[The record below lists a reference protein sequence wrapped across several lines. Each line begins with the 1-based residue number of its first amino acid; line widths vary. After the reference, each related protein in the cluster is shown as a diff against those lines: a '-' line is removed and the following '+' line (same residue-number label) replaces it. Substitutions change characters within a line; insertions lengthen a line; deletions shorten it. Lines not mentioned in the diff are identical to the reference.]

1 MRVKGSLMLSD
12 GKTSRDFDVRL
23 RRVYVL
29 YAAGFV
35 LLILVLALLEIL
47 GMPRNWIG
55 YVFLLVTFSLYAGIG
70 IVCRTSDP
78 AEYYVAGRRVPA
90 LYNGMATAADWMS
103 VASFIGVAGTLYV
116 SGYAGLAYVMG
127 WTGGYVL
134 VALLLAPYLRKFGQY
149 TLPDFLGARY
159 GGNLPRVAGVACA
172 VLCSFTYLVAQIY
185 GVGIITTRMTGISF
199 ELGIFL
205 ALGGMLVC
213 SFLGGM
219 RAVTWTQVGQ
229 FIILIIAYV
238 VPVVWLSIKFTGMA
252 APQISAG
259 VALHHVV
266 QQERA
271 LENDKAEQ
279 DVRREW
285 QARADRMESLLRT
298 LPASWADEKS
308 RLRDR
313 LAELNAADAP
323 MLEIRSVERELDAY
337 PASVEEARSRW
348 YRARQDFLARAQ
360 PPVPPVQ
367 PYPVMRDGPSES
379 SGAVAYAAQGSP
391 RANFLALVL
400 CLMLGTAGLPHI
412 LMRSYT
418 TPSVGAAR
426 RSVCWTLLFILT
438 LYLLA
443 PALAMLVKYV
453 IYTHLVGARY
463 SALPEWVA
471 AWSAISPSLAD
482 VVDVN
487 GDGIVQLGEIHMGAD
502 VVVLA
507 LPEIGGLPY
516 VVSGLVAA
524 GGLAAA
530 LSTADGLLLT
540 LSNAL
545 SHDILYRVISP
556 RMAAARRVMV
566 SKTLLL
572 AVAFAAAWVAARRPA
587 DILIMVS
594 ASFSIAASSFFPA
607 LVMGVFW
614 KRANKWGAAAGMA
627 VGLAVTFF
635 YMAHS
640 HPWLRELVF
649 DVPPTQPLDLWWG
662 IQPVAAGV
670 FGAPAAF
677 LTIVLVSMLTPRP
690 DPATAALVD
699 YIRDPRPA
707 PALPDADGAR
717 RLAGEGAAVPEAG
730 VKAARQGP

>member
-1 MRVKGSLMLSD
+1 MLSG
-12 GKTSRDFDVRL
+12 GKTPRDFDLRL

-29 YAAGFV
+29 YAAGFA
-35 LLILVLALLEIL
+35 LLILVLALLEVL

-78 AEYYVAGRRVPA
+78 VEYYVAGRRVPA
-90 LYNGMATAADWMS
+90 FYNGMATAADWMS

-159 GGNLPRVAGVACA
+159 GGNLPRMAGVACA

-238 VPVVWLSIKFTGMA
+238 VPVIWLSIKFTGMPV
-252 APQISAG
+252 PQVSAG
-259 VALHHVV
+259 VALQQVV
-266 QQERA
+266 QEESR
-271 LENDKAEQ
+271 LRNDAGEQ
-279 DVRREW
+279 AVRREW
-285 QARADRMESLLRT
+285 QARADRMDELLRT
-298 LPASWADEKS
+298 LPDSWVSEKA
-308 RLRDR
+308 RLRNR
-313 LAELNAADAP
+313 LAQLNAADAP

-337 PASVEEARSRW
+337 PASVEQARSRW
-348 YRARQDFLARAQ
+348 YLARQEFHARAQ
-360 PPVPPVQ
+360 PPLSPVQ
-367 PYPVMRDGPSES
+367 PYPPAVPYAPAGSEPSDE
-379 SGAVAYAAQGSP
+379 GSP
-391 RANFLALVL
+391 RANFMALVL

-418 TPSVGAAR
+418 TPSVSAAR
-426 RSVCWTLLFILT
+426 RSVCWTLLFILL
-438 LYLLA
+438 LYLLT
-443 PALAMLVKYV
+443 PALAILVKYV
-453 IYTHLVGARY
+453 VYNHLVGARF

-471 AWSAISPSLAD
+471 AWGAISPSLVD
-482 VVDVN
+482 LVDVN
-487 GDGIVQLGEIHMGAD
+487 GDGIVQLAEIHMGAD

-545 SHDILYRVISP
+545 SHDMLYRVISP
-556 RMAAARRVMV
+556 RMPAARRVMV
-566 SKTLLL
+566 SKMLLL
-572 AVAFAAAWVAARRPA
+572 VVAFAAAWVAARRPA

-594 ASFSIAASSFFPA
+594 AAFSFAASSFFPA
-607 LVMGVFW
+607 LVMGIFW
-614 KRANKWGAAAGMA
+614 KRANKWGATAGMA
-627 VGLAVTFF
+627 VGLAVTFS
-635 YMAHS
+635 YMAHT
-640 HPWLRELVF
+640 HPWLRELVLG
-649 DVPPTQPLDLWWG
+649 VPPTQPTVLLWG
-662 IQPVAAGV
+662 IQPVAAGI

-677 LTIVLVSMLTPRP
+677 LTILLVSLLTPRP
-690 DPATAALVD
+690 DPATEALVD
-699 YIRDPRPA
+699 YVRDPRPA
-707 PALPDADGAR
+707 PPRDAASSGGRDETPESPRDGIYKPDG
-717 RLAGEGAAVPEAG
+717 
-730 VKAARQGP
+730 

>member
-1 MRVKGSLMLSD
+1 MPFS
-12 GKTSRDFDVRL
+12 GKSASELNLRL

-29 YAAGFV
+29 YAAGFG
-35 LLILVLALLEIL
+35 LLILVLALLEVL

-55 YVFLLVTFSLYAGIG
+55 YIFLLVTFSLYAGIG

-90 LYNGMATAADWMS
+90 FYNGMATAADWMS
-103 VASFIGVAGTLYV
+103 VASFIGVAGTLYA

-159 GGNLPRVAGVACA
+159 GGNLPRLAGVACA

-238 VPVVWLSIKFTGMA
+238 VPVIWLSIKFTGMA
-252 APQISAG
+252 VPQISAG
-259 VALHHVV
+259 VALEQVAR
-266 QQERA
+266 QESRLLDDDAERA
-271 LENDKAEQ
+271 
-279 DVRREW
+279 VRREW
-285 QARADRMESLLRT
+285 QARADRLDGLLRT
-298 LPASWADEKS
+298 LPGSWVAEKA

-313 LAELNAADAP
+313 LAQLNAADAP

-337 PASVEEARSRW
+337 PSTVEEARTRW
-348 YRARQDFLARAQ
+348 YRDRQEFRARAQ
-360 PPVPPVQ
+360 PPVPAAT
-367 PYPVMRDGPSES
+367 PYP
-379 SGAVAYAAQGSP
+379 AVAGNGSPYGTAAPADSPSAAAPVPIDAGREAQGQGSQ

-426 RSVCWTLLFILT
+426 RSVCWTLLFILL

-443 PALAMLVKYV
+443 PTLAILVKYV

-463 SALPEWVA
+463 SALPDWVA
-471 AWSAISPSLAD
+471 AWSAISPSLVD

-545 SHDILYRVISP
+545 SHDMLYRVVSP
-556 RMAAARRVMV
+556 RMPAARRVMV

-572 AVAFAAAWVAARRPA
+572 VVAFAAAWVAARRPA

-594 ASFSIAASSFFPA
+594 AAFSVAASSFFPA
-607 LVMGVFW
+607 LVMGIFW
-614 KRANKWGAAAGMA
+614 KRANKWGATAGMA
-627 VGLAVTFF
+627 VGLAVTFG

-649 DVPPTQPLDLWWG
+649 GIPPTQPLALWWG
-662 IQPVAAGV
+662 IQPVAAGI

-677 LTIVLVSMLTPRP
+677 LTILIVSLLTPRP
-690 DPATAALVD
+690 DPATEALVD

-707 PALPDADGAR
+707 AALDAPGAS
-717 RLAGEGAAVPEAG
+717 GPS
-730 VKAARQGP
+730 AR

>member
-1 MRVKGSLMLSD
+1 MLFG
-12 GKTSRDFDVRL
+12 GKTPREFDLRL

-29 YAAGFV
+29 YAAGFG
-35 LLILVLALLEIL
+35 LLILVLALLEVL

-55 YVFLLVTFSLYAGIG
+55 YIFLLVTFSLYAGIG
-70 IVCRTSDP
+70 IVCRTSD
-78 AEYYVAGRRVPA
+78 AVEYYVAGRRVPA
-90 LYNGMATAADWMS
+90 FYNGMATAADWMS

-134 VALLLAPYLRKFGQY
+134 VALLLAPYLRRFGQY

-159 GGNLPRVAGVACA
+159 GGHLPRLAGVACA

-238 VPVVWLSIKFTGMA
+238 VPVIWLSIKFTGMA
-252 APQISAG
+252 VPQLSAG
-259 VALHHVV
+259 VALQQVV
-266 QQERA
+266 QQESR
-271 LENDKAEQ
+271 LQDDPAEQ
-279 DVRREW
+279 AVRRDW
-285 QARADRMESLLRT
+285 QARADRMDTLLRT
-298 LPASWADEKS
+298 LPASWVTEKA
-308 RLRDR
+308 RLRDH
-313 LAELNAADAP
+313 LAQLNAADAP
-323 MLEIRSVERELDAY
+323 MLEIRSVERELAAY
-337 PASVEEARSRW
+337 PASVEEARDRW
-348 YRARQDFLARAQ
+348 YRARLDFQARAR
-360 PPVPPVQ
+360 PPVPQ
-367 PYPVMRDGPSES
+367 ALPYPAASGES
-379 SGAVAYAAQGSP
+379 QGEL

-418 TPSVGAAR
+418 TPSVAAAR
-426 RSVCWTLLFILT
+426 RSVCWTVLFILL
-438 LYLLA
+438 LYMLT
-443 PALAMLVKYV
+443 PALAILVKYV
-453 IYTHLVGARY
+453 VYTHVVGARF
-463 SALPEWVA
+463 SELPDWIA
-471 AWSAISPSLAD
+471 AWSAISPSLMD

-487 GDGIVQLGEIHMGAD
+487 GDGVVQLGEIHMGAD

-540 LSNAL
+540 LSNSL
-545 SHDILYRVISP
+545 SHDMWYRVVSP
-556 RMAAARRVMV
+556 RMTSARRVMV
-566 SKTLLL
+566 SKILLL
-572 AVAFAAAWVAARRPA
+572 VVAFAAAWVAARRPA

-594 ASFSIAASSFFPA
+594 AAFSFAASSFFPA
-607 LVMGVFW
+607 LVMGIFW
-614 KRANKWGAAAGMA
+614 KRANKWGATLGMA
-627 VGLAVTFF
+627 VGLAVTFA
-635 YMAHS
+635 YMAHT

-649 DVPPTQPLDLWWG
+649 GIPMTQPMALWWG
-662 IQPVAAGV
+662 IQPVAAGI

-677 LTIVLVSMLTPRP
+677 LTIVLVSLLTPRP
-690 DPATAALVD
+690 DPATEALVD
-699 YIRDPRPA
+699 YVRDPRRASP
-707 PALPDADGAR
+707 PDVAIADGAGER
-717 RLAGEGAAVPEAG
+717 QASASANGGQPDAG
-730 VKAARQGP
+730 

>member
-1 MRVKGSLMLSD
+1 MPGH
-12 GKTSRDFDVRL
+12 GKSSSELDLRL

-29 YAAGFV
+29 YAAGFA
-35 LLILVLALLEIL
+35 LLILVLALLEVL

-78 AEYYVAGRRVPA
+78 VEYYVAGRRVPA
-90 LYNGMATAADWMS
+90 FYNGMATAADWMS
-103 VASFIGVAGTLYV
+103 VASFLGVAGTLYV

-159 GGNLPRVAGVACA
+159 GGNLPRMAGVACA

-252 APQISAG
+252 LPQMSAG
-259 VALHHVV
+259 VALEQVV
-266 QQERA
+266 RQESRLPDDAAERA
-271 LENDKAEQ
+271 
-279 DVRREW
+279 VRQEW
-285 QARADRMESLLRT
+285 LARADRMDELLRT
-298 LPASWADEKS
+298 LPGSWVSEKE
-308 RLRDR
+308 RLRQR
-313 LAELNAADAP
+313 LAQLNAADAP
-323 MLEIRSVERELDAY
+323 MLEIRSIERELDAY
-337 PASVEEARSRW
+337 PVTVEEARSRW
-348 YRARQDFLARAQ
+348 YRDRQEFRARAQ
-360 PPVPPVQ
+360 RPVPAVQ
-367 PYPVMRDGPSES
+367 PYPPVEPR
-379 SGAVAYAAQGSP
+379 ASP
-391 RANFLALVL
+391 DSRAPPETQASQRANFLALVL

-426 RSVCWTLLFILT
+426 RSVCWTLLFILL

-443 PALAMLVKYV
+443 PALAILVKYV
-453 IYTHLVGARY
+453 VYTDLVGARY
-463 SALPEWVA
+463 TSLPDWVA
-471 AWSAISPSLAD
+471 AWSAISPSLVD

-507 LPEIGGLPY
+507 APEIGGLPY

-545 SHDILYRVISP
+545 SHDMLYRVISP

-572 AVAFAAAWVAARRPA
+572 VVAFAAAWVAARKPA

-594 ASFSIAASSFFPA
+594 AAFSVAASSFFPA
-607 LVMGVFW
+607 LVMGIFW
-614 KRANKWGAAAGMA
+614 KRANKWGATAGMA
-627 VGLAVTFF
+627 VGLAVTFT

-649 DVPPTQPLDLWWG
+649 GVPPTQAVDLWWG
-662 IQPVAAGV
+662 IQPVAAGI

-677 LTIVLVSMLTPRP
+677 LAIIVVSLLTPRP
-690 DPATAALVD
+690 DPATEALVD
-699 YIRDPRPA
+699 YVRDPRRA
-707 PALPDADGAR
+707 VAEQAV
-717 RLAGEGAAVPEAG
+717 GEPTPTASVAGAADAI
-730 VKAARQGP
+730 R